1 METQPAY
8 SYKRL
13 LELRIRDWVTRH
25 DQLTVE
31 ERKDDNHLQYI
42 LTILQVEL
50 ETRIGAYLYER
61 GEDPRSNQ
69 WKKATELLNKELAP
83 FLERVNLDDLR
94 AWNSRYIRECSRYHS
109 ELGREP
115 VSQGLDDPAVHYAL
129 QCIGNVHSNGHGDS
143 QALVTQ
149 FQAFLDAC
157 DGDKDLSQQ
166 HCLDWRGYLLLRALR
181 LVAKH
186 RPELVA
192 AQ

>member
-1 METQPAY
+1 VETQPAY

-83 FLERVNLDDLR
+83 FLERVN
-94 AWNSRYIRECSRYHS
+94 
-109 ELGREP
+109 
-115 VSQGLDDPAVHYAL
+115 
-129 QCIGNVHSNGHGDS
+129 
-143 QALVTQ
+143 T
-149 FQAFLDAC
+149 
-157 DGDKDLSQQ
+157 
-166 HCLDWRGYLLLRALR
+166 
-181 LVAKH
+181 
-186 RPELVA
+186 
-192 AQ
+192 